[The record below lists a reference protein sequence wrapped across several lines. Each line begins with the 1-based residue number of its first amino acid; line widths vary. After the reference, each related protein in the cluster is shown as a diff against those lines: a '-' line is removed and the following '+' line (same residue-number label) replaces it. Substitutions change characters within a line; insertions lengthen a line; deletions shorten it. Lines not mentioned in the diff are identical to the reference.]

1 MSEDRKAAKRKEFR
15 EKLNRLRASID
26 LLPEEQRSGYQQL
39 VDGAEAQCRK
49 LEENLDVVHETIA
62 DLRLFAKAA
71 QFNIEASCREVEAA
85 RRRTES

>member
-1 MSEDRKAAKRKEFR
+1 MLEDKQAAKRKDFR
-15 EKLNRLRASID
+15 AKLNRLRARID
-26 LLPEEQRSGYQQL
+26 SLPEEQRSEYQQL
-39 VDGAEAQCRK
+39 VEGAETQCRK
-49 LEENLDVVHETIA
+49 LEENFDTIRDTLA